1 VAWRHTRNCHPC
13 PPFSRS
19 STEEVNQLAHV
30 ATYGRYLLGLSVVR
44 AEGRFGAATRAGNKC
59 PFCSRV
65 SRSTFRSVLSFSTA
79 APGRSR
85 CGFCASRCRLG
96 HGTRRQPIST
106 GRGCRQRPTHDG
118 TRGRLSRSLDGW
130 EADLG
135 RGSLEPRMR
144 AVRTSSTN
152 TTTRPTKP
160 VMSAKKLAAIVAHTS
175 GLIRKPPARTATL
188 WI

>member
-1 VAWRHTRNCHPC
+1 MAWRHTRNCHPC
-13 PPFSRS
+13 PPVSRS

-106 GRGCRQRPTHDG
+106 GRGRRQRPARNG
-118 TRGRLSRSLDGW
+118 TRGRLSRSRDGR
-130 EADLG
+130 EVARC

-144 AVRTSSTN
+144 AVRTSSTK
-152 TTTRPTKP
+152 TTTRPAKP
-160 VMSAKKLAAIVAHTS
+160 VMSAKKLAAIVTHTS
-175 GLIRKPPARTATL
+175 GLIRKPPA
-188 WI
+188 

>member
-1 VAWRHTRNCHPC
+1 MAWRHTRDCHPC

-96 HGTRRQPIST
+96 QGTRRQPFST
-106 GRGCRQRPTHDG
+106 GRGCRQRLSHDG
-118 TRGRLSRSLDGW
+118 TRGRLSPSGECR
-130 EADLG
+130 EAVRC
-135 RGSLEPRMR
+135 RGSNEPRMR
-144 AVRTSSTN
+144 EVRTSSTK
-152 TTTRPTKP
+152 TTTRPAKP

-175 GLIRKPPARTATL
+175 GLIRKPSARTATL